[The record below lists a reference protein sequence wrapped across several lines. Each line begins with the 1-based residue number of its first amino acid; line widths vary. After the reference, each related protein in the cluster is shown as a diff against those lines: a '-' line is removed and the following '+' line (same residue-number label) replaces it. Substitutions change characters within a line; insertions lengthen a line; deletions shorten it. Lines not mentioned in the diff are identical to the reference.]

1 MMTND
6 TSQHAASWL
15 LLPWLANGRL
25 PANERVPVEQH
36 VDDCAACAR
45 ALALQRRMC
54 EALAEP
60 DRVSWAPGPSF
71 RKLLD
76 RIDRHTQVTQRP
88 QAAAARPARLTARVS
103 YAWRPPGLAWAA
115 SFVLAIGLGGIATTA
130 VRWSQPLYS
139 THTLAANPVPGVLHI
154 AFDRTVAIG
163 QVEDI
168 LHAAGARVVLVQ
180 PLQEFRTLTDAPAA
194 AAPYNDPLYDLQ
206 TNLVAL
212 GIARAH
218 QRTQGAGV
226 RIALI
231 DTGVDGAHPDLSGRI
246 AHTSSF
252 IAAGARRPSDLRHGT
267 AMAGVIAAVANNHVG
282 IVGIAPLARL
292 EVFEACWQLSAS
304 SDEAACNTFTL
315 AQALAG
321 ALAAGTPLV
330 NLSLAGPADPLL
342 TALVESGLKRGVVF
356 VAAAAPEAGF
366 PGSIPGVIGA
376 AGSGQPLPAGA
387 FAAPAVHVL
396 TTRPNAQYDFES
408 GTSVACAEL
417 TGVIALLMSAAHT
430 HLTSD
435 AIVTLLRTRD
445 TVTADPAGE
454 DPPPVDVNAALLRLD
469 AARTPARAVTAR

>member
-1 MMTND
+1 MRTLAPLCALWLAVLSAPAAHATVPPATPQPPRIIVGFANAPHSLPRSAGA
-6 TSQHAASWL
+6 TGSRYAGNGYRVSQNAHTQARSVAAHYALRQLASWPIEAL
-15 LLPWLANGRL
+15 GMHCVVYEITDGR
-25 PANERVPVEQH
+25 AVPEV
-36 VDDCAACAR
+36 
-45 ALALQRRMC
+45 LAL
-54 EALAEP
+54 L
-60 DRVSWAPGPSF
+60 
-71 RKLLD
+71 
-76 RIDRHTQVTQRP
+76 
-88 QAAAARPARLTARVS
+88 
-103 YAWRPPGLAWAA
+103 
-115 SFVLAIGLGGIATTA
+115 
-130 VRWSQPLYS
+130 SQ
-139 THTLAANPVPGVLHI
+139 
-154 AFDRTVAIG
+154 D
-163 QVEDI
+163 
-168 LHAAGARVVLVQ
+168 ARVVLAQ
-180 PLQEFRTLTDAPAA
+180 PLQEFHTLTDAPAA

-246 AHTSSF
+246 ARTSSF
-252 IAAGARRPSDLRHGT
+252 IAGGARAPSDLRHGT

-366 PGSIPGVIGA
+366 PGSIPGVIRA
-376 AGSGQPLPAGA
+376 AGSGQPLPAGT

-417 TGVIALLMSAAHT
+417 TGVIALLMSAAHS

-435 AIVTLLRTRD
+435 AIMTLLRTRD
-445 TVTADPAGE
+445 TVAADSAGE
-454 DPPPVDVNAALLRLD
+454 DTPPVDVNAALLRLD